1 MATVFWDARGI
12 IHIDYLPSK
21 QTRLLRSLLD
31 RFNNI
36 LKKKHPYLV
45 KKKVLFH
52 QDNARVYTCPAP
64 MTKFRYELLPPA
76 YSPDLVPCDY
86 SLFPNLKKWF
96 GRKRFTTREQLIAET
111 ETYFEG
117 LDKLYCIIRT
127 VWKSWRI
134 VGSSVSSW
142 KETMLKNK
150 NESIKKNV
158 FYYVFLK
165 TYWFAL
171 VLYNEILI
179 AKKIQVNVTC
189 NCYCNY
195 KERGDIM
202 YYVYAKI
209 LFFYNQNK
217 LIYKITEQVC
227 WIDFHDFIGSLN
239 CYLAF
244 IGCGIAHLHIVQL
257 FRLFASA
264 VS

>member
-1 MATVFWDARGI
+1 MDPLFHTRDEGTVKMDFTGWTSSEEGEDRKIGRKGDG
-12 IHIDYLPSK
+12 HSFLECTRYNSYRLPSVETNAITI
-21 QTRLLRSLLD
+21 QLIGPLIG
-31 RFNNI
+31 FNNI
-36 LKKKHPYLV
+36 LKKKRPYLV

-64 MTKFRYELLPPA
+64 MIKFRYELLPPV

-86 SLFPNLKKWF
+86 FLFPNLKKWF
-96 GRKRFTTREQLIAET
+96 GRKKFTTREQLIAEI

-202 YYVYAKI
+202 YHVLCLRENP
-209 LFFYNQNK
+209 LF
-217 LIYKITEQVC
+217 L
-227 WIDFHDFIGSLN
+227 
-239 CYLAF
+239 
-244 IGCGIAHLHIVQL
+244 
-257 FRLFASA
+257 
-264 VS
+264 